1 MILYSTQCVTHS
13 THYKIE
19 ISANNLMSCE
29 IFPPA
34 MPDIRNGCVYT
45 LGIGDTFSK
54 PYLLFNYKNP
64 RKALSKMNDTML
76 CYIKMII

>member
-1 MILYSTQCVTHS
+1 
-13 THYKIE
+13 
-19 ISANNLMSCE
+19 MSCE

-76 CYIKMII
+76 CYIKMIIWYDTVDIRESEDSEIVMFQETWV